1 MTNEELMDKYDT
13 RNVAQAL
20 TEAIG
25 KIEAQGATRD
35 DYIILI
41 SKPAMYYLIA
51 NQGPYVERTDY
62 SNEILHRFNGVP
74 IWISR
79 SINAE
84 FCDFVLMRRVDANP
98 IIAMEKEIHRNES
111 IYIRQDN

>member
-13 RNVAQAL
+13 RKVAQAL

-41 SKPAMYYLIA
+41 SKPAMYYLITD
-51 NQGPYVERTDY
+51 QGIYVERTD
-62 SNEILHRFNGVP
+62 SDERLHRFNGVP

-111 IYIRQDN
+111 IHIWQNN